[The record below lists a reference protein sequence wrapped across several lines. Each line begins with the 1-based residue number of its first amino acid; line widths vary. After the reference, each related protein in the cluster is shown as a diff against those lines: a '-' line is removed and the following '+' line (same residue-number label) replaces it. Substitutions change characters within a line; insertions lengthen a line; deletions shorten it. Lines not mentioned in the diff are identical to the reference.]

1 MPVLKRTMNIA
12 AFSGALELGLLYGL
26 VAFGVY
32 LSFRV
37 LDFPDL
43 TVDGSFPLGGAVAAT
58 LIVRGMNPWEAT
70 LLATSAGMLA
80 GLCTAGLNVRFKIL
94 NLLASIL
101 TMIGLYSVNLR
112 IMGQPNLSLL
122 NQVTVISTLDPWL
135 SQIPPMLKP
144 FGTTL
149 ILSIIVAIILGLL
162 NLFFVTQVGLAL
174 RATGAN
180 LGMAR
185 AQGIDTERFILL
197 GLAISNGLVA
207 LAGALFVQINGF
219 ADVQMGVGTIV
230 FGLVAVIVGESLT
243 VSHRLI
249 WITTSAI
256 VGSILYRVLV
266 AAALN
271 ADFIG
276 LQAQDLNLITSVLV
290 ALALI
295 LPQSRWVR
303 KLRRYK

>member
-1 MPVLKRTMNIA
+1 MMSIA
-12 AFSGALELGLLYGL
+12 ALLGALELGLMYGL
-26 VAFGVY
+26 VALGVY

-58 LIVRGMNPWEAT
+58 LIVRGVNPWQA
-70 LLATSAGMLA
+70 LLWATSAGILA
-80 GLCTAGLNVRFKIL
+80 GLCTAGLNARFRIFS
-94 NLLASIL
+94 LLASIL
-101 TMIGLYSVNLR
+101 TMTGLYSINLR

-122 NQVTVISTLDPWL
+122 NQVTFISTLEPLL
-135 SQIPPMLKP
+135 SQIPAPLKP
-144 FGTTL
+144 FGTTIAL
-149 ILSIIVAIILGLL
+149 IVIVTSVLTLL
-162 NLFFVTQVGLAL
+162 NLFAATQIGLAL

-180 LGMAR
+180 LNMAR
-185 AQGIDTERFILL
+185 AQGIDTDRFILL
-197 GLAISNGLVA
+197 GLAISNGLTA

-243 VSHRLI
+243 RSRRLI
-249 WITTSAI
+249 WITISAV
-256 VGSILYRVLV
+256 VGSILYRILV
-266 AAALN
+266 AIALN

-276 LQAQDLNLITSVLV
+276 LQAQDLNLITAVLV

-295 LPQSRWVR
+295 LPQSRWAIQ
-303 KLRRYK
+303 LRRDTAHD

>member
-1 MPVLKRTMNIA
+1 MNIA
-12 AFSGALELGLLYGL
+12 ALSGVLELGLLYSL

-32 LSFRV
+32 FSFRV
-37 LDFPDL
+37 LNFPDL

-58 LIVRGMNPWEAT
+58 LIVRGVNPWAAM

-80 GLCTAGLNVRFKIL
+80 GLCTAGLNVQFKII

-101 TMIGLYSVNLR
+101 TMIGLYSVKLR

-135 SQIPPMLKP
+135 NPIPPVIKP
-144 FGTTL
+144 FSTTIVL
-149 ILSIIVAIILGLL
+149 AIIVAIILGLL
-162 NLFFVTQVGLAL
+162 NLFFATQVGLAL

-180 LGMAR
+180 PGMAR
-185 AQGIDTERFILL
+185 AQGINTDRFIFL
-197 GLAISNGLVA
+197 GMAISNGLVA

-230 FGLVAVIVGESLT
+230 FGLVGVIVGESLT
-243 VSHRLI
+243 TSRRLI

-256 VGSILYRVLV
+256 VGSILYRALV
-266 AAALN
+266 AVALN
-271 ADFIG
+271 ADFLG

-303 KLRRYK
+303 KLRRPTQHD

>member
-1 MPVLKRTMNIA
+1 MNIA
-12 AFSGALELGLLYGL
+12 ALSGALELGLLYAL
-26 VAFGVY
+26 VAFGIY

-58 LIVRGMNPWEAT
+58 LIVQGMNPWAAT
-70 LLATSAGMLA
+70 LLATSAGVLA
-80 GLCTAGLNVRFKIL
+80 GLCTAGLNVQFKIL

-101 TMIGLYSVNLR
+101 VMIGLYSVNLR

-122 NQVTVISTLDPWL
+122 DRATVISTLEPWL
-135 SQIPPMLKP
+135 RQFSSSLKP
-144 FGTTL
+144 FSTTIAL
-149 ILSIIVAIILGLL
+149 GVIVAIVFGLL
-162 NLFFVTQVGLAL
+162 NLFFATQIGLAL

-180 LGMAR
+180 PSMAR
-185 AQGIDTERFILL
+185 AQGINTNHFILL

-243 VSHRLI
+243 TSRRLI

-256 VGSILYRVLV
+256 VGSILYRILV
-266 AAALN
+266 AVALN
-271 ADFIG
+271 ANFLG

-295 LPQSRWVR
+295 LPQSRWVQ
-303 KLRRYK
+303 KLRRTA

>member
-1 MPVLKRTMNIA
+1 MNIA
-12 AFSGALELGLLYGL
+12 ALSGALELGLLYAL
-26 VAFGVY
+26 VAFGIY

-58 LIVRGMNPWEAT
+58 LIVQGMNPWAAT
-70 LLATSAGMLA
+70 LLATGAGVLA
-80 GLCTAGLNVRFKIL
+80 GLCTAGLNVQFKIL

-101 TMIGLYSVNLR
+101 VMIGLYSVNLR

-122 NQVTVISTLDPWL
+122 DRATVISTLEPWL
-135 SQIPPMLKP
+135 RQFSPALKP
-144 FGTTL
+144 FSTTIAL
-149 ILSIIVAIILGLL
+149 GVIVAIVFGLL
-162 NLFFVTQVGLAL
+162 NLFFATQIGLAL

-180 LGMAR
+180 PSMAR
-185 AQGIDTERFILL
+185 AQGINTNRFILL

-243 VSHRLI
+243 TSRRLI

-256 VGSILYRVLV
+256 VGSILYRILV
-266 AAALN
+266 AVALN
-271 ADFIG
+271 ANFLG

-295 LPQSRWVR
+295 LPQSRWVQ
-303 KLRRYK
+303 KLRRTA

>member
-1 MPVLKRTMNIA
+1 MSIA
-12 AFSGALELGLLYGL
+12 AFSGALELGLIYGL

-58 LIVRGMNPWEAT
+58 LIVRGMNPWVAIM
-70 LLATSAGMLA
+70 LAIGAGILA
-80 GLCTAGLNVRFKIL
+80 GLCTAGLNVQFKIL

-112 IMGQPNLSLL
+112 IMGQPNISLL
-122 NQVTVISTLDPWL
+122 NQTTIVSTLDPWL
-135 SQIPPMLKP
+135 NRLPPALKP
-144 FGTTL
+144 F
-149 ILSIIVAIILGLL
+149 SIAIALAVIVAIILGLL
-162 NLFFVTQVGLAL
+162 NLFFATHLGLAL

-180 LGMAR
+180 PGMAR
-185 AQGIDTERFILL
+185 AQGIDTNRLILL
-197 GLAISNGLVA
+197 GMAMSNGLVA

-219 ADVQMGVGTIV
+219 ADVQIGMGTIV
-230 FGLVAVIVGESLT
+230 FGLVAVIVGESLVT
-243 VSHRLI
+243 SRRLI

-256 VGSILYRVLV
+256 VGSILYRLLV
-266 AAALN
+266 AVALN
-271 ADFIG
+271 VDFLG
-276 LQAQDLNLITSVLV
+276 LQAQDLNLIASVLV

-295 LPQSRWVR
+295 LPQSPWLH
-303 KLRRYK
+303 KLRGRSI

>member
-1 MPVLKRTMNIA
+1 MSIA
-12 AFSGALELGLLYGL
+12 ALSGALELGLMYGL

-58 LIVRGMNPWEAT
+58 LIVRGMNPLQAT
-70 LLATSAGMLA
+70 MLAISAGILA
-80 GLCTAGLNVRFKIL
+80 GLCTAGLNVQFKIL

-122 NQVTVISTLDPWL
+122 NQTTIVSTLEPL
-135 SQIPPMLKP
+135 LNQMPSTLKP
-144 FGTTL
+144 FGTAIAL
-149 ILSIIVAIILGLL
+149 AVIVAIVLGLL
-162 NLFFVTQVGLAL
+162 NLFFATHLGLAL

-180 LGMAR
+180 PGMAR
-185 AQGIDTERFILL
+185 AQGINTDRLILL

-207 LAGALFVQINGF
+207 LAGALFVQVNGF
-219 ADVQMGVGTIV
+219 ADVQIGTGTIV
-230 FGLVAVIVGESLT
+230 FGLVAVIVGESLVT
-243 VSHRLI
+243 SQRLI
-249 WITTSAI
+249 WITTNAI
-256 VGSILYRVLV
+256 IGSILYRLLV
-266 AAALN
+266 AVALN
-271 ADFIG
+271 AGFLG

-295 LPQSRWVR
+295 LPQSRWVQN
-303 KLRRYK
+303 LRRFAPHD

>member
-1 MPVLKRTMNIA
+1 MNIA

-70 LLATSAGMLA
+70 LLATSTGMLA

-135 SQIPPMLKP
+135 SQIPLMLKP
-144 FGTTL
+144 FGTTI
-149 ILSIIVAIILGLL
+149 ILSIIVAIVLGLL
-162 NLFFVTQVGLAL
+162 NLFFATQLGLAL

-185 AQGIDTERFILL
+185 AQGIDTDRFILL

-243 VSHRLI
+243 VSRRLI

-256 VGSILYRVLV
+256 VGSILYRVVV

-271 ADFIG
+271 TDFIG

>member
-1 MPVLKRTMNIA
+1 MNIVA
-12 AFSGALELGLLYGL
+12 LSGALELGLLYGL

-70 LLATSAGMLA
+70 LLATSAGMVA
-80 GLCTAGLNVRFKIL
+80 GLCTAALNVQFKIL

-101 TMIGLYSVNLR
+101 TMIGLYSINLR

-135 SQIPPMLKP
+135 NQIPSVLKP
-144 FGTTL
+144 FSTTIVL
-149 ILSIIVAIILGLL
+149 AIIVAIILGLL
-162 NLFFVTQVGLAL
+162 NLFFATQLGLAL

-180 LGMAR
+180 PGMAR
-185 AQGIDTERFILL
+185 AQGIDTDRLILL
-197 GLAISNGLVA
+197 GLAIGNGLVA

-230 FGLVAVIVGESLT
+230 FGLVAVIIGESLT
-243 VSHRLI
+243 TSRRLI
-249 WITTSAI
+249 WITASAI

-266 AAALN
+266 AVALN
-271 ADFIG
+271 ADFLG

-290 ALALI
+290 AVALI
-295 LPQSRWVR
+295 LPQSRWIR
-303 KLRRYK
+303 KLRRSTQHD

>member
-1 MPVLKRTMNIA
+1 MNVVA
-12 AFSGALELGLLYGL
+12 LSGALELGLLYGL

-70 LLATSAGMLA
+70 LWATIAGMLA
-80 GLCTAGLNVRFKIL
+80 GLCTAGLNVQFKIL
-94 NLLASIL
+94 NLQASLL

-122 NQVTVISTLDPWL
+122 NQVTVISTLEPWL
-135 SQIPPMLKP
+135 SQIPPMLEP
-144 FGTTL
+144 FGITIVL
-149 ILSIIVAIILGLL
+149 AIIAAIILVLL
-162 NLFFVTQVGLAL
+162 NLFFATQLGLAL

-180 LGMAR
+180 PGMAR
-185 AQGIDTERFILL
+185 AQGIDTDHLILL
-197 GLAISNGLVA
+197 GMAISNGLVA

-219 ADVQMGVGTIV
+219 ADVQMGAGTIL
-230 FGLVAVIVGESLT
+230 FGLVAVIVGESLIT
-243 VSHRLI
+243 SRRLI

-256 VGSILYRVLV
+256 IGSILYRAIV
-266 AAALN
+266 AVALN
-271 ADFIG
+271 AAFLG

-295 LPQSRWVR
+295 LPQSRWVH
-303 KLRRYK
+303 KLRRPTQHD

>member
-1 MPVLKRTMNIA
+1 MNIVA
-12 AFSGALELGLLYGL
+12 LSGVLELGLLYSL

-37 LDFPDL
+37 LNFPDL
-43 TVDGSFPLGGAVAAT
+43 TVDGSFPLGGAVTAT
-58 LIVRGMNPWEAT
+58 LIVRGVNPWAAM

-80 GLCTAGLNVRFKIL
+80 GLCTAGLNVQFKIL

-135 SQIPPMLKP
+135 NPIPPVIKP
-144 FGTTL
+144 FSTTIVL
-149 ILSIIVAIILGLL
+149 AIIVAIILGLL
-162 NLFFVTQVGLAL
+162 NLFFATQVGLAL

-180 LGMAR
+180 PGMAR
-185 AQGIDTERFILL
+185 AQGINTDRFIFL
-197 GLAISNGLVA
+197 GMAISNGLVA

-219 ADVQMGVGTIV
+219 ADVQMGMGTIV
-230 FGLVAVIVGESLT
+230 FGLVGVIVGESLT
-243 VSHRLI
+243 TSRRLI

-256 VGSILYRVLV
+256 VGSILYRALV
-266 AAALN
+266 AVALN
-271 ADFIG
+271 ADFLG

-303 KLRRYK
+303 KLRRPTQHD